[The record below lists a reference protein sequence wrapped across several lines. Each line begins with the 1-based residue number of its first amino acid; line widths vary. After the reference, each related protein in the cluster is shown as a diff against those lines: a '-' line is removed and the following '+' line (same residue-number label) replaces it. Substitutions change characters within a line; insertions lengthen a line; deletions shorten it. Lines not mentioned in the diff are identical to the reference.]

1 MGVSIIKGVD
11 IMQLM
16 LILQCLVY
24 LSVCLS
30 ICLPIYLYLQLE
42 YQETTLIRFGCSAD
56 FHDWIAINPRFA
68 FEEDHNDGISAVF
81 GPLLLN
87 PIPLTLNTP

>member
-1 MGVSIIKGVD
+1 
-11 IMQLM
+11 M
-16 LILQCLVY
+16 LG
-24 LSVCLS
+24 LS
-30 ICLPIYLYLQLE
+30 ICLSIYLSTYLSISTAGE